1 VFSGIIEEKGKVAS
15 GASSGKIKLTAK
27 TVLKGSKTGDSIG
40 VNGVCLT
47 VTSLGDSYFTADV
60 MPETLKRTNLGSLA
74 VGDEVNLERA
84 LEYGGRIG
92 GHLVQGHIDDT
103 GRVVDIRQETGAVVM
118 TFEAPA
124 AIMCYIVEKGFVA
137 VDGVSLTV
145 SSVTGNRFSVSLVAI
160 TLESTRL
167 GNLTNGDIVN
177 IEVDMIAKYVE
188 KLSQKRESRIT
199 EGFLKEHGFWEY

>member
-1 VFSGIIEEKGKVAS
+1 MFSGIIEEKGRVISPVIS
-15 GASSGKIKLTAK
+15 GSIKIKADK
-27 TVLKGSKTGDSIG
+27 VLQGTKIGDSIG

-47 VTSLGDSYFTADV
+47 VNSMGNGYFATDV

-74 VGDEVNLERA
+74 SGDEVNLERA

-103 GRVVDIRQETGAVVM
+103 GRVLSIRRETGATVM

-145 SSVTGNRFSVSLVAI
+145 NSAKGNGFSVSLVAF
-160 TLESTRL
+160 TLGNTRL
-167 GNLTNGDIVN
+167 GSLRNGDTVN
-177 IEVDMIAKYVE
+177 IEVDIIAKYVE
-188 KLSQKRESRIT
+188 KLKRGAGSGISE
-199 EGFLKEHGFWEY
+199 ELLKEHGF